1 MLNRLSGVGGKQE
14 MWTDQ
19 SQTHCQVMHNGIGSI
34 TCKLRSGA
42 FFIGQWSQHPEM
54 KHGQCK
60 WRSLISKKKRNRFL
74 LLTEII
80 ARNSWLLSKLGSFGR
95 GSNVSDRRPFSKDI
109 DLNCERFLCPLMLL
123 DL

>member
-42 FFIGQWSQHPEM
+42 FFYRAVVTASRNEARPVQMEKFNKQ
-54 KHGQCK
+54 
-60 WRSLISKKKRNRFL
+60 KKRNRFL

-80 ARNSWLLSKLGSFGR
+80 ARNSWLISKLGSFGR
-95 GSNVSDRRPFSKDI
+95 GSNVSDWRPFSKDI